1 MLPPLFN
8 IHHLHIH
15 NKCKCT
21 DFMSPHFEDIPIS
34 LAHIHIHRFIYIYI
48 GTCTK
53 HVNFILK
60 KKNHRI
66 MTGHFSPEFYYNT
79 IQQLTQ
85 KITEMSR
92 KQITVP
98 TDMVRS
104 LDQYHKM
111 PHPKLTHPYWCFI
124 IK

>member
-1 MLPPLFN
+1 
-8 IHHLHIH
+8 
-15 NKCKCT
+15 
-21 DFMSPHFEDIPIS
+21 
-34 LAHIHIHRFIYIYI
+34 
-48 GTCTK
+48 
-53 HVNFILK
+53 
-60 KKNHRI
+60 

-79 IQQLTQ
+79 IQQLTE